1 MTNSNSPAD
10 QLDQEL
16 EAARQLQQVL
26 KQEQALLIAASI
38 DGLGASTEQKALLIA
53 RMAELANTRLNAL
66 ARAGLAPEESS
77 MQQWLDRLPAGSNA
91 RAAAQARWDE
101 LLQLMQVAKET
112 NRTNGLLIGTHM
124 SRNQSALQVLQ
135 GNQGAEIYGR
145 DGQTSV
151 QSSRRSLVVG

>member
-1 MTNSNSPAD
+1 MTTSNSPAD

-38 DGLGASTEQKALLIA
+38 DGLSTSTERKAQLIA

-66 ARAGLAPEESS
+66 AGAGLAPEEAS
-77 MQQWLDRLPAGSNA
+77 MQQWLDRQPAGSNA

-101 LLQLMQVAKET
+101 LLQLMQTAKET

-151 QSSRRSLVVG
+151 QASRRSLVVG